1 MPSGNDA
8 RLGMAV
14 ESTYGTRVAPT
25 RFFPFTAES
34 LAYTYNKYRSR
45 ALGTGRWTAKEI
57 TTTMA
62 GEGAVEGE
70 VTTTGMGYLLNLLHG
85 NVVSPVQQAATT
97 AYLQTHTLSTAPSK
111 SVTIQSQ
118 TPPVNASA
126 LVPHDLL
133 GCMARGLSLAWDEV
147 LTFSLP
153 FAIQGLDVAQSL
165 ATYAAPTNW
174 DLFSFRQGQL
184 KIANATVAQVVGGG
198 SLDIEFGLRTDAHYL
213 GSSGRMA
220 KPVEG
225 DKPTAGGSVTVDF
238 EDNVHLNRTINDT
251 IADVVLLFEGATIAS
266 TYKYTFEVTIPQC
279 AFRNPRP
286 TVAGPGPVQQ
296 SVTFTNA
303 DSAGGP
309 PVIRYISTDT
319 SL

>member
-34 LAYTYNKYRSR
+34 LAYTFNKYRSR

-70 VTTTGMGYLLNLLHG
+70 VTTTGMGFLLNLLHG
-85 NVVSPVQQAATT
+85 NVVTPVQQAATT
-97 AYLQTHTLSTAPSK
+97 AYLQTHTLDTAPSK

-118 TPPVNASA
+118 TPPVNAVS

-133 GCMARGLSLAWDEV
+133 GCMARGLSLSWDEV

-153 FAIQGLDVAQSL
+153 FAIQGLDIAQSL

-174 DLFSFRQGQL
+174 NLFSFRQGQL
-184 KIANATVAQVVGGG
+184 KIGGATVADIIGGG
-198 SLDIEFGLRTDAHYL
+198 TLDIAFEQRTDAHYFG
-213 GSSGRMA
+213 GSGKMA
-220 KPVEG
+220 KPIESG
-225 DKPTAGGSVTVDF
+225 KPTAGGSVTVDF
-238 EDNVHLNRTINDT
+238 SDNTHLNRTINET
-251 IADVVLLFEGATIAS
+251 IADVVLLFEGATIAT
-266 TYKYTFEVTIPQC
+266 TYKFTFEVTIPQC
-279 AFRNPRP
+279 AFRVNRP
-286 TVAGPGPVQQ
+286 TVGGPGPVQQ
-296 SVTFTNA
+296 AVAYTNA

-319 SL
+319 AL